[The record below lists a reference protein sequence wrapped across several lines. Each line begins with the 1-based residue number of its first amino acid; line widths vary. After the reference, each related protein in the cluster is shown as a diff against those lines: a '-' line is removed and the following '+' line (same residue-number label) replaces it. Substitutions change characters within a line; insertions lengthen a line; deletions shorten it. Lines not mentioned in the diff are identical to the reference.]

1 MSVTVLEEALEA
13 MEQLTVAAR
22 AAGIEPNQSR
32 TFRLFTT
39 NEVCSF
45 LGKSTT
51 TIYKCEQMGI
61 IDKPAVNTVTGRR
74 IGYTLGDVNKLR
86 AHFSIKPNKWPSSRE
101 RDERLSIVAALYN
114 FKGGVGKTT
123 TTITYGQY
131 LALLGY
137 KVLLIDM
144 DSQGSLTSLFG
155 KLPDEVDESE
165 TVIPYTVKLQHQTL
179 HYAIKNSHI
188 DGLDYICA
196 NNDLSYAEWEGAATI
211 SGEGESGLTYFQRLR
226 NGIDTIK
233 EEYDFILIDAPPSL
247 GIIGLQTAVAA
258 DNLIIPC
265 VPRMLDFA
273 STKQFLSSAVEYVY
287 DFFPE
292 KEFKTIK
299 VLATM
304 IDRRPSGNSGFLP
317 IMDSVLGDLKFANE
331 ILSSQSIDNSSA
343 VFQTPW
349 EADKPDKRIIQNMRS
364 TFNEITEHL
373 IEGNV

>member
-32 TFRLFTT
+32 TFRLFST

-137 KVLLIDM
+137 KVL
-144 DSQGSLTSLFG
+144 
-155 KLPDEVDESE
+155 
-165 TVIPYTVKLQHQTL
+165 
-179 HYAIKNSHI
+179 
-188 DGLDYICA
+188 GL
-196 NNDLSYAEWEGAATI
+196 
-211 SGEGESGLTYFQRLR
+211 
-226 NGIDTIK
+226 
-233 EEYDFILIDAPPSL
+233 
-247 GIIGLQTAVAA
+247 
-258 DNLIIPC
+258 
-265 VPRMLDFA
+265 
-273 STKQFLSSAVEYVY
+273 
-287 DFFPE
+287 
-292 KEFKTIK
+292 
-299 VLATM
+299 
-304 IDRRPSGNSGFLP
+304 
-317 IMDSVLGDLKFANE
+317 
-331 ILSSQSIDNSSA
+331 
-343 VFQTPW
+343 
-349 EADKPDKRIIQNMRS
+349 
-364 TFNEITEHL
+364 
-373 IEGNV
+373 GNV